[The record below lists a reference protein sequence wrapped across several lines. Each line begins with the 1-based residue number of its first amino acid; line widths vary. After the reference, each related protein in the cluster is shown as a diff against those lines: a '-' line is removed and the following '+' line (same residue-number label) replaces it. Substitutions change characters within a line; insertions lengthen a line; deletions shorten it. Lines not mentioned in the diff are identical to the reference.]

1 MGRLPGGVS
10 CYLWLFRGVSEL
22 TRRARVVHVSTIGA
36 TATHLLRPQCEFLRD
51 LGYEV
56 SFVFSPDS
64 TSRQILTAAG
74 FRVHEVFISRKIDR
88 TDALAVC
95 RLWGHLRRLK
105 PDIVHTHTSK
115 AGIVGRAAARLAGV
129 PLVIHT
135 IHGFPFTEG
144 QNRFKYCVYATIER
158 WAGKLTDV
166 LLSQSLEDVRTAQ
179 DLQIKARH
187 GYPIYIG
194 NGVDI
199 RCFDPSRFAGAK
211 DAIRSELGVRH
222 SPVITIIAR
231 QTVEKGYAD
240 LVRALARIS
249 DMSWTA
255 LFVGPDEG
263 ASDLIKELLTG
274 CGISDRILMLG
285 ERADVERILAIT
297 DIYVLPS
304 YREGVPRSVIEAQAM
319 GVPAVVTNIRG
330 CREVVIDGETGYLVP
345 VKDPTSLA
353 AALRRLLSDEKQRA
367 AMGVAA
373 RKRVEREFDERLVF
387 QRIAAAYEALLIST
401 SRYDGGGCTRRC
413 T

>member
-1 MGRLPGGVS
+1 M
-10 CYLWLFRGVSEL
+10 
-22 TRRARVVHVSTIGA
+22 TRQARVVHVSTIGP
-36 TATHLLRPQCEFLRD
+36 TATHLLRPQCEFLKD

-56 SFVFSPDS
+56 IFVFSPDA
-64 TSRQILTAAG
+64 TSRQTLTAAG
-74 FRVHEVFISRKIDR
+74 FGVQEIFIPRKIDPA
-88 TDALAVC
+88 DALAVC
-95 RLWGHLRRLK
+95 RLGSYLRRLK

-115 AGIVGRAAARLAGV
+115 AGIVGRTAARLAGV

-135 IHGFPFTEG
+135 IHGFPFIEG
-144 QNRFKYCVYATIER
+144 QNRFRYRAYATIER
-158 WAGKLTDV
+158 WAGRLTDV

-179 DLQIKARH
+179 HLKIRARH

-199 RCFDPSRFAGAK
+199 RRFDPSRFASAK
-211 DAIRSELGVRH
+211 DAIRLELGVRH
-222 SPVITIIAR
+222 SPVVTIIAR
-231 QTVEKGYAD
+231 QTVEKGYTD

-263 ASDLIKELLTG
+263 ASDLIRELLTE

-285 ERADVERILAIT
+285 ERADIERILAIT
-297 DIYVLPS
+297 DVYVLPS
-304 YREGVPRSVIEAQAM
+304 YREGVPRSVIEAQSM

-345 VKDPTSLA
+345 MKDPDSLA
-353 AALRRLLSDEKQRA
+353 GALRRLLSDEKQRA

-373 RKRVEREFDERLVF
+373 RKRMEREFDERVVF
-387 QRIAAAYEALLIST
+387 QRIAAAYETLLSST
-401 SRYDGGGCTRRC
+401 SGYGGGGSTGRC